1 MREKVQI
8 WSSGDWKS
16 VSTRLFLESKDQKI
30 LQPAANSV
38 ARVARAPPGVCVSFD
53 VNCMK
58 RKRERV
64 FCTIYADLCDDL
76 QYERECFS

>member
-30 LQPAANSV
+30 LQLAANSV
-38 ARVARAPPGVCVSFD
+38 ACVARAPAGVFVGFD

-58 RKRERV
+58 IKKERKSILYD
-64 FCTIYADLCDDL
+64 FCDDL
-76 QYERECFS
+76 QYVRECFS